1 MDFPSSSSSSSSS
14 SSAQEEP
21 RQVPH
26 PRHRETPGLRAFC
39 QGALR
44 TTWGASPLVVCP
56 IHPSSPSMFSPTI
69 QHKVHPSHLHK
80 ASACPHKFLCPS
92 FVHTLSTSGFLAGIF
107 PSGPQDPAPTLS
119 LFVCSVVAASLSVLS
134 NHSPASSVAPP
145 SHISRSPA

>member
-69 QHKVHPSHLHK
+69 QHKVHPSRLHK

-107 PSGPQDPAPTLS
+107 PSGPQDLGLSSS
-119 LFVCSVVAASLSVLS
+119 LFVSVVVSDV
-134 NHSPASSVAPP
+134 P
-145 SHISRSPA
+145 SAL